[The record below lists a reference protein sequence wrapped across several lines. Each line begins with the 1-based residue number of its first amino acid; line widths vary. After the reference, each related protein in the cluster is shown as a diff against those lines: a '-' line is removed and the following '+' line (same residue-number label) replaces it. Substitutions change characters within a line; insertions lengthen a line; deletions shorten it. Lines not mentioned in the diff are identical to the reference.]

1 MFVSVNINIYRQFCG
16 LDNLLSIVTYEFLL
30 EFKKEIVFHLE
41 LSLLLRF
48 YSIIFI
54 FGLVGYRKNIPL
66 TSLRV
71 LIDEELSRLI
81 NCSEFA
87 TVEGT
92 PKLIYKDSNINF
104 NKDTV
109 ITSTVILLVIRASE
123 IYRYLVSIC

>member
-109 ITSTVILLVIRASE
+109 ITSTVRAIPLPGLNILAMQLQ
-123 IYRYLVSIC
+123 